1 MTEITSYEQASD
13 LLKITKE
20 CTPTEILTAFKNAYH
35 KKIDDRIVSDLIM
48 ARNILLQ
55 DSVSRQIKEH
65 RYFEIVAPFEN
76 WCIVCKGAGEIY
88 KFIKKTVEVNCHIC
102 GGKGEIKTEIK
113 GKCQKCKGTGRYIQR
128 WKEGGGI
135 DVTCKFCEKGIK
147 TEIKTEKCDNC
158 LGEGKIEKFVLS
170 SEIKSTTPCK
180 RCHQKGFIESKPKPP
195 KRNFT
200 SVPLNPV
207 ITKSLA
213 SKIKEHFDKSA
224 QLPVE

>member
-20 CTPTEILTAFKNAYH
+20 CTPTEILMAFKNAYH
-35 KKIDDRIVSDLIM
+35 KKIDDLIVSDLIT

-55 DSVSRQIKEH
+55 DSVSRQIKEQ

-88 KFIKKTVEVNCHIC
+88 KFVKKTVKVNCHIC
-102 GGKGEIKTEIK
+102 GGKGEIKTKIK

-135 DVTCKFCEKGIK
+135 DVTCKFCEKGVT

-158 LGEGKIEKFVLS
+158 LGEGKIEKFVLRVIS
-170 SEIKSTTPCK
+170 KTLASEIKK
-180 RCHQKGFIESKPKPP
+180 
-195 KRNFT
+195 
-200 SVPLNPV
+200 
-207 ITKSLA
+207 
-213 SKIKEHFDKSA
+213 HFNKSA
-224 QLPVE
+224 QLPIE